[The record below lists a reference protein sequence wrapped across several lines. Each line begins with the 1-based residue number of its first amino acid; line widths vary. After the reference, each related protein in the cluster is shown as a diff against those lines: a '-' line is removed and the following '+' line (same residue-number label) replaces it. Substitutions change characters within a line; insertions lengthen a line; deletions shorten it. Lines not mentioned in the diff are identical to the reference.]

1 MATTATTAE
10 LIAILAPFAGY
21 KLRREF
27 DVAVDIFTRS
37 EHMYD
42 CDLRAVDA
50 DGVGVFFYNARDQY
64 PWAKVLEVRIAR
76 RGADGERASEQVFQ
90 HIGLVREAA

>member
-1 MATTATTAE
+1 MAHPVTTAE

-27 DVAVDIFTRS
+27 DTAVDIITRGAQL
-37 EHMYD
+37 YD
-42 CDLRAVDA
+42 CDLRSVDA

-64 PWAKVLEVRIAR
+64 PWEKVLEVRIAR
-76 RGADGERASEQVFQ
+76 RDADGERASEQVFQ
-90 HIGLVREAA
+90 HVGAVREAA

>member
-1 MATTATTAE
+1 MATPVTTAG
-10 LIAILAPFAGY
+10 LIAILAPLAGY

-27 DVAVDIFTRS
+27 NTAVDIFTRS
-37 EHMYD
+37 EHMHD
-42 CDLRAVDA
+42 CDLRSVDA

-64 PWAKVLEVRIAR
+64 AWAKVTEVRIAGR
-76 RGADGERASEQVFQ
+76 DASGDRVSERVFQ